1 MHLKT
6 EIKDLVLVRAIAR
19 TGGVSRAARSLSASQ
34 SAVSH
39 HLARIEERLG
49 VALFERV
56 GRGLRIAPAGERLVA
71 LADEILPRV
80 GAFERALGDR
90 TTQSLRI
97 ATQCYTA
104 YRWFPEL
111 TAMVRSNFQDV
122 EVRIVPEATR
132 DPLAALEEKQIDLAL
147 VHTVLDAPR
156 PAKHRSFARKVVAED
171 RLALVMAPDHPLA
184 DRKRVSPRDL
194 HPYTFYV
201 FDSTTAELVAQS
213 KSTFASAAD
222 APPKVQRVPLTEAL
236 IQLVQSGQ
244 GISLLSSWMIRPYLD
259 RGDIVTR
266 DLRGARLRRTW
277 RAVYDKR
284 HKLAEPLEAVTRFL
298 VEQRTLR

>member
-1 MHLKT
+1 MYLKT

-19 TGGVSRAARSLSASQ
+19 TGGVSRAARSLNASQ

-39 HLARIEERLG
+39 HLARVEERLG
-49 VALFERV
+49 VDLFERV
-56 GRGLRIAPAGERLVA
+56 GRRLRIAPAGERLVA

-80 GAFERALGDR
+80 GAFERQLGAR
-90 TTQSLRI
+90 TTASLRI

-111 TAMVRSNFQDV
+111 TAMVRANFQDV

-147 VHTVLDAPR
+147 VHTVLAASR
-156 PAKHRSFARKVVAED
+156 AAKSRTFARRVVAED
-171 RLALVMAPDHPLA
+171 RLVLVMSADHPLA
-184 DRKRVSPRDL
+184 EQKQVSPKDL

-213 KSTFASAAD
+213 KATFSSAAD
-222 APPKVQRVPLTEAL
+222 APPKIQRVPLTEAL
-236 IQLVQSGQ
+236 IHLVQSGQ
-244 GISLLSSWMIRPYLD
+244 GVSLLSSWMIRPYLD
-259 RGDIVTR
+259 RGELVTR
-266 DLRGARLRRTW
+266 PLLGARLRRTW